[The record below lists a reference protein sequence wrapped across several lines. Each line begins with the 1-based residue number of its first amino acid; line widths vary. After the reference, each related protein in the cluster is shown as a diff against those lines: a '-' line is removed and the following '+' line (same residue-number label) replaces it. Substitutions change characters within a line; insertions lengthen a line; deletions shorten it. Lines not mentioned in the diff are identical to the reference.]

1 MRLNN
6 ENNGP
11 IFPRTA
17 GFTPGRGRKASHIGP
32 GPQGG
37 HAPSIFPRRT
47 ILSPQARLALL
58 TDKMQSQP
66 YNHRNR
72 PWQPGNPGPAIQPV
86 YGAPRGDGPGPWNP
100 NFPIQPVY
108 GAPRGEDPSP
118 WKPDFPIQPVYGA
131 PRGEDPSP
139 WKPDF
144 PIQPV
149 YGAPRNDNPTPWK
162 PDYPIQPV
170 YGSPQSN

>member
-6 ENNGP
+6 EGNGP
-11 IFPRTA
+11 IFPRTS
-17 GFTPGRGRKASHIGP
+17 GFVHNRGPRANNLGP
-32 GPQGG
+32 RGDN
-37 HAPSIFPRRT
+37 APSFFPRRT

-66 YNHRNR
+66 YNHRQR
-72 PWQPGNPGPAIQPV
+72 PWQPGGLGPV
-86 YGAPRGDGPGPWNP
+86 M
-100 NFPIQPVY
+100 QPVY
-108 GAPRGEDPSP
+108 GAPRGEDSNP

-149 YGAPRNDNPTPWK
+149 YGAPRGDGPGPWKPDFPIQPVYGAPRGDNNPFK